1 MRHGGFARFV
11 GILFAALLVFAA
23 QSTVHAQPRVTTV
36 PLEDMATKII
46 SNTFKPQGWLNTAVS
61 DDGRSVVFVST
72 PDSSLIHV
80 NLATGQTRKT
90 EGLGNRPQE
99 VAITPN
105 GARAY
110 TLLYGDQSLV
120 GTDLASLVTGAP
132 IRFTERMSHASF
144 ALSGSGE
151 YAYVLVGLAML
162 PPAVAFNQLEI
173 VNLSNG
179 VVERSIPL
187 GRALGGGLPP
197 SSKRVFAPRSSPYVF
212 IADDYARAVQIVDPV
227 AGQIVKTI
235 PVPDTVSSLSVTDD
249 GSKILVLSRGADVV
263 YFLDAN
269 SGHTLWQSST
279 YPGSPGGAVIDPR
292 TGFAYVT
299 ILSNTGEL
307 MQFDLTDG
315 RSERRSFELRGF
327 GEPGL
332 QPGDG
337 NIVIPVILS
346 TPDPAVCDWQ
356 AVLLLDQT
364 ARQKSVTK
372 RPSTPRG
379 ISAQAKNGQVTVSW
393 KPGPVASQ
401 PAAEFFTVAT
411 RPKTTTYRSRTN
423 TCVLARLTPGKKYT
437 FVVTAHAGNQKSK
450 SASSRPITVPR

>member
-1 MRHGGFARFV
+1 
-11 GILFAALLVFAA
+11 
-23 QSTVHAQPRVTTV
+23 
-36 PLEDMATKII
+36 MATEII
-46 SNTFKPQGWLNTAVS
+46 SNTFKPQGWLNAAVS

-72 PDSSLIHV
+72 PDSSLLHV
-80 NLATGQTRKT
+80 NLASGQTRKT
-90 EGLGNRPQE
+90 EGLGNRPWE

-120 GTDLASLVTGAP
+120 GTDLAALVTGAP
-132 IRFTERMSHASF
+132 IRFTERLSNASF
-144 ALSGSGE
+144 ALSASGE
-151 YAYVLVGLAML
+151 YAYVLVDHGRL
-162 PPAVAFNQLEI
+162 PPLAAFNELEI

-187 GRALGGGLPP
+187 GRAFVAGISPP
-197 SSKRVFAPRSSPYVF
+197 SKRVFAPRSSPYVF

-227 AGQIVKTI
+227 AGRIVKTI
-235 PVPDTVSSLSVTDD
+235 PVPNAVSSLAVTED

-269 SGHTLWQSST
+269 SGQILWQSST
-279 YPGSPGGAVIDPR
+279 YPGSPSGAVIDPR

-299 ILSNTGEL
+299 ILSNTGTL
-307 MQFDLTDG
+307 MQFDLADG
-315 RSERRSFELRGF
+315 RPERRSFELRAF

-332 QPGDG
+332 QPGTG
-337 NIVIPVILS
+337 NIVVPVILS
-346 TPDPAVCDWQ
+346 TPDPAVREWQ

-364 ARQKSVTK
+364 ARQQTVAK

-379 ISAQAKNGQVTVSW
+379 ISAQAKSGQVTVSW
-393 KPGPVASQ
+393 KPGPVANQ
-401 PAAEFFTVAT
+401 PVAEFFTVTT
-411 RPKTTTYRSRTN
+411 RPKTTTCRSRTN
-423 TCVLARLTPGKKYT
+423 TCVLTRLTPGKKYT
-437 FVVTAHAGNQKSK
+437 FVVTAHASNQRSK